1 MFLWSCSARDK
12 QRGLGSVQDTNLSFT
27 FLLKGVKTGRPASDS
42 MLVSKGARLTLGQLR
57 NMTLERTL
65 GTLRMKLELS
75 SEVGHWPGM
84 HMALG

>member
-1 MFLWSCSARDK
+1 
-12 QRGLGSVQDTNLSFT
+12 
-27 FLLKGVKTGRPASDS
+27 